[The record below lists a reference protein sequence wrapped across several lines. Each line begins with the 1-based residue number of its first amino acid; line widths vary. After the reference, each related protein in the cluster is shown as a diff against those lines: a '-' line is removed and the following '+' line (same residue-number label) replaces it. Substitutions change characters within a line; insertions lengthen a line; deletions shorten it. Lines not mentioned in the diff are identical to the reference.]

1 MNALLNSAKAR
12 LIIGGVFVLAVVTIV
27 LWTAILSPRMARS
40 AEVNEFADSA
50 ETANLSQLVRLNELK
65 KMALDAPTAASRVQ
79 KLLARMPQQAELP
92 QLFDQISAAARS
104 AGIATK
110 DISAITPSVP
120 VPLDDPLETSTGA
133 VSDAQQ
139 SAAQANVRVAR
150 LDVTTSVAGTLK
162 QIENFAKNI
171 EALDRDFLITGLSIS
186 GASGEASNKHVGTI
200 KATTFVLQS
209 QLPDLVAEV
218 NKLLADARVQTST
231 TQ

>member
-1 MNALLNSAKAR
+1 VNALLGSAKAR
-12 LIIGGVFVLAVVTIV
+12 LIFLGVIVIAGVTLV
-27 LWTAILSPRMARS
+27 LWFFILSPRMARS
-40 AEVNEFADSA
+40 VEINQFADSA
-50 ETANLSQLVRLNELK
+50 ETANLSQLHRLNELK

-92 QLFDQISAAARS
+92 KLFDQISAAARQ
-104 AGIATK
+104 AGISSK

-120 VPLDDPLETSTGA
+120 IPLDDPLETATGA

-150 LDVTTSVAGTLK
+150 LDVTTSVTGTTK
-162 QIENFAKNI
+162 QIESFTKNI
-171 EALDRDFLITGLSIS
+171 EALDRDFIVTGLSIS
-186 GASGEASNKHVGTI
+186 GASGDVASRHVGTI

-218 NKLLADARVQTST
+218 NQLLANAELL
-231 TQ
+231 TQKSQ